1 MFCAG
6 EKVARSQDETTE
18 DTLASVTVEELL
30 EAGVHFGHQTKRWNP
45 KMKKYIFAAR
55 NGIHVIDLNKTLTQI
70 EVACGFLHETILNG
84 GTVLFVGTKKQ
95 AQLEMKEGAKRTG
108 MPYVVDR
115 WLGGTL
121 TNLRTI
127 RNSVKR
133 MQEIDKLLSSPE
145 GEHLPK
151 KEVASLRREQSKLHR
166 NLDGIVSMERMPAA
180 MFVIDIQREAI
191 AIHEAQ
197 RLDIPIIAL
206 VDTNCDP
213 DMATY
218 PIAGNDDAIRAVKLI
233 TNVIANTVADAQ
245 AELGRKYPPAPVA
258 AAPTPAPAPEAT
270 EPAVPV
276 VEPAASPEQSAVSA

>member
-1 MFCAG
+1 M
-6 EKVARSQDETTE
+6 RSRDDTSE
-18 DTLASVTVEELL
+18 DTLPSVTVEELL

-45 KMKKYIFAAR
+45 KMKKFIFAAR
-55 NGIHVIDLNKTLTQI
+55 NGIHVIDLNKSLTQI
-70 EVACGFLHETILNG
+70 EIACGFLHDIVLNG
-84 GTVLFVGTKKQ
+84 GSVLFVGTKKQ
-95 AQLEMKEGAKRTG
+95 AQQEVKEAAIRTN

-133 MQEIDKLLSSPE
+133 MQEIDKLLVSPE

-151 KEVASLRREQSKLHR
+151 KEVAFLRREQNKLHR
-166 NLDGIVSMERMPAA
+166 NLDGIVKMEKAPAA
-180 MFVIDIQREAI
+180 MFVIDIMREAI

-197 RLDIPIIAL
+197 RLGIPIIAV

-213 DMATY
+213 DQATY

-233 TNVIANTVADAQ
+233 TNVIANTIAEAQ
-245 AELGRKYPPAPVA
+245 TELGKKY
-258 AAPTPAPAPEAT
+258 PAPAPAPAPVEVAPPPAEPMLT
-270 EPAVPV
+270 PAV
-276 VEPAASPEQSAVSA
+276 ESAVSA

>member
-1 MFCAG
+1 
-6 EKVARSQDETTE
+6 VRSQDETTE

-84 GTVLFVGTKKQ
+84 GSVLFVGTKKQ
-95 AQLEMKEGAKRTG
+95 AQQEIKDAAKRTA

-133 MQEIDKLLSSPE
+133 MQEIDRLLSSPE
-145 GEHLPK
+145 GERLPK
-151 KEVASLRREQSKLHR
+151 KEVASLRREQNKLHR
-166 NLDGIVSMERMPAA
+166 NLDGIVSMERVPAA

-213 DMATY
+213 DHATY

-233 TNVIANTVADAQ
+233 TTVIANTVAEAQ
-245 AELGRKYPPAPVA
+245 AELGRKYPAPPPATEA
-258 AAPTPAPAPEAT
+258 AAVAEPQVEPAPA
-270 EPAVPV
+270 
-276 VEPAASPEQSAVSA
+276 PEQSAVSA

>member
-1 MFCAG
+1 M
-6 EKVARSQDETTE
+6 E
-18 DTLASVTVEELL
+18 DTLASVTVEQLL

-45 KMKKYIFAAR
+45 KMKKFIFVAR
-55 NGIHVIDLNKTLTQI
+55 NGIHIVDLNKTLTQI
-70 EVACGFLHETILNG
+70 EVACGFLHDIVLNG
-84 GTVLFVGTKKQ
+84 GTVLLVGTKKQ
-95 AQLEMKEGAKRTG
+95 AQQEIKDAAVRTG

-115 WLGGTL
+115 WLGGAL

-133 MQEIDKLLSSPE
+133 MQEIDRLLLSPE

-166 NLDGIVSMERMPAA
+166 NLDGIVNMERPPAA
-180 MFVIDIQREAI
+180 MFVVDILREAI

-197 RLDIPIIAL
+197 RLEIPIIAL

-213 DMATY
+213 DQVTY

-233 TNVIANTVADAQ
+233 ANVIADTIAEAQ
-245 AELGRKYPPAPVA
+245 GELGRKYPAPQPVA
-258 AAPTPAPAPEAT
+258 AEVTSPPAESVPPAEPT
-270 EPAVPV
+270 AVT
-276 VEPAASPEQSAVSA
+276 A